1 MTVPMTSLP
10 VGARLRAMPLLWFR
24 IEAKSIARKRAPTG
38 NSTMSA
44 E

>member
-10 VGARLRAMPLLWFR
+10 VRARSRAMPLPWFC
-24 IEAKSIARKRAPTG
+24 IEPKRIARERAPTG